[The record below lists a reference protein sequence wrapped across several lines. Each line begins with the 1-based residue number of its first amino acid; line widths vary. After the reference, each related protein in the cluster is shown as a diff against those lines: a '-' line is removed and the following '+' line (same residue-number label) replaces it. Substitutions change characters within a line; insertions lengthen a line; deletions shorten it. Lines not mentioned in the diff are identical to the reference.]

1 MNPIARLAGQFSR
14 RSRAKRAAMFRKL
27 FSPDQNTT
35 ILDLGSETGAN
46 IKAVLEGT
54 SVQPKNVYIADI
66 DSKAVTKGSEDF
78 GFTPVVISESEAL
91 PFPDGFF
98 DIVYCS
104 SVIEHVTVPKTI
116 MWKIRSGRK
125 FHDESRSRQKAF
137 ADEIRR
143 VGRRYFVQ
151 TPYKHFLIE
160 SHTWLP
166 FVAWLPRWLFIP
178 TLRFTNLFW
187 VKTAIPDFYLLDRK
201 ELSQLFDGARIIEER
216 RFGMTKS
223 IIAVSTG
230 VRGGCRSRNPTA

>member
-1 MNPIARLAGQFSR
+1 MSQREARGMDPITLLERQFSR
-14 RSRAKRAAMFRKL
+14 RSRERRAAIFRDL
-27 FSPDQNTT
+27 FSLNQDTK
-35 ILDLGSETGAN
+35 ILDLGAET
-46 IKAVLEGT
+46 
-54 SVQPKNVYIADI
+54 
-66 DSKAVTKGSEDF
+66 
-78 GFTPVVISESEAL
+78 L

-116 MWKIRSGRK
+116 MWELRSGRK
-125 FHDESRSRQKAF
+125 FHDESRRRQKAF

-143 VGRRYFVQ
+143 VGKRYFVQ

-166 FVAWLPRWLFIP
+166 FIAWLPRWLLIP

-187 VKTAIPDFYLLDRK
+187 VKTANPDFYLLNKK

-230 VRGGCRSRNPTA
+230 FGEANSRPTRRPDARPVALDLSRAAETE